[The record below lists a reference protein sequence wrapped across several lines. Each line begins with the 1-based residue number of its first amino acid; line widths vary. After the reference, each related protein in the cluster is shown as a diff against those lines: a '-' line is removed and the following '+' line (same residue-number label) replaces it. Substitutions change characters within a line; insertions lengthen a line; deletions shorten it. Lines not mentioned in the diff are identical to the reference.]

1 MEARINDKLVDAT
14 GEQMVQ
20 YYFDGKEWR
29 QKWERNFDACEIV
42 MTKHSQELETI
53 CRQVLDG
60 QLSPLAYH
68 IQTNLFDVKLL
79 SDYTGIPKR
88 HIKKHLKPEF
98 FNQLDEEILKKY
110 ASVFEITVEELRE
123 IAI

>member
-1 MEARINDKLVDAT
+1 MEARVNDKLVEAT

-29 QKWERNFDACEIV
+29 QKWERRFDACDIV
-42 MTKHSQELETI
+42 MTKQSQELETI
-53 CRQVLDG
+53 RRQILAG

-79 SDYTGIPKR
+79 SDYTGISKR
-88 HIKKHLKPEF
+88 HIKKHLRPDN
-98 FNQLDEEILKKY
+98 FNQLDEETLKKY
-110 ASVFEITVEELRE
+110 ATVFEITTEELKE
-123 IAI
+123 ISI

>member
-1 MEARINDKLVDAT
+1 METRVNDKLVEAT

-29 QKWERNFDACEIV
+29 QKWERNFGACEIV
-42 MTKHSQELETI
+42 MTKHSQKLETI
-53 CRQVLDG
+53 RQQVRDG
-60 QLSPLAYH
+60 LLSPLAYH
-68 IQTNLFDVKLL
+68 AEVNLFDVKLL

-88 HIKKHLKPEF
+88 HIKKHMKPDN
-98 FNQLDEEILKKY
+98 FNQLDEESLKKY
-110 ASVFEITVEELRE
+110 AAVFEMTVEELKE